1 MSDLVL
7 ATELIEEFDKIRS
20 DSNKLNVQKGGF
32 VFNLIPKIK
41 DLFFAVI
48 KVLGI
53 ILSPL
58 KLPLFGF
65 RTFKITNDPQTG
77 METIHY
83 TLFIPPGQGYFYK
96 FIWFCLKTSFYL
108 VIFALGGFWVTLLA
122 IGFVYLKLAS
132 KFKKMRYGDD

>member
-7 ATELIEEFDKIRS
+7 ATELIEEFNKIRN
-20 DSNKLNVQKGGF
+20 DSNELNVQKGGY
-32 VFNLIPKIK
+32 VFGLIPKIK
-41 DLFFAVI
+41 DLFFGVI
-48 KVLGI
+48 KVLGF

-65 RTFKITNDPQTG
+65 KWFEKVNDPQTG
-77 METIHY
+77 REKIHY

>member
-7 ATELIEEFDKIRS
+7 ATELIEEFDKIRN
-20 DSNKLNVQKGGF
+20 DSNKINVQKGGF

-48 KVLGI
+48 KVLGLV
-53 ILSPL
+53 LSPL

-65 RTFKITNDPQTG
+65 RTFKIVNDPQTG
-77 METIHY
+77 METIHHK
-83 TLFIPPGQGYFYK
+83 LFIPPGQGYFYK

-122 IGFVYLKLAS
+122 IGFIYIKLAS